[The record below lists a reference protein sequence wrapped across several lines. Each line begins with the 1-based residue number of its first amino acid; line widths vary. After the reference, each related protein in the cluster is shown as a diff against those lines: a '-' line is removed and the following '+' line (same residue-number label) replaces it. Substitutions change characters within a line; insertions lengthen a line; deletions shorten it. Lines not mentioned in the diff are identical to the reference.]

1 MRISTVTG
9 AATSERSRPHR
20 DTPSRREKPA
30 AKASANSEMVE
41 RLYLAHRHALQ
52 RYFARRVRPRSDA
65 QELAQE
71 VYFRLLRVPDAD
83 AIRNPEGYLYAIAA
97 NLIKERAA
105 QHHLSRR
112 RVPLEDAVLPE
123 ALSEEP
129 SCPDILD
136 TARRARRM
144 REVLRQL
151 PVKCQAAV
159 TLHYWHGL
167 SYAETAQQL
176 GISVNMVKKYL
187 VAALAL
193 CRRRMACLK

>member
-1 MRISTVTG
+1 
-9 AATSERSRPHR
+9 
-20 DTPSRREKPA
+20 
-30 AKASANSEMVE
+30 MVE

-52 RYFARRVRPRSDA
+52 RYFERRVRPRSDA

-71 VYFRLLRVPDAD
+71 VYFRLLRVPDAE

-105 QHHLSRR
+105 QRHVSRNCIS
-112 RVPLEDAVLPE
+112 LEDAAFPE
-123 ALSEEP
+123 TLSEEP

-136 TARRARRM
+136 TARRATRM

-167 SYAETAQQL
+167 SYAEIAQQL

-187 VAALAL
+187 VSALAL
-193 CRRRMACLK
+193 CRLRMARLR